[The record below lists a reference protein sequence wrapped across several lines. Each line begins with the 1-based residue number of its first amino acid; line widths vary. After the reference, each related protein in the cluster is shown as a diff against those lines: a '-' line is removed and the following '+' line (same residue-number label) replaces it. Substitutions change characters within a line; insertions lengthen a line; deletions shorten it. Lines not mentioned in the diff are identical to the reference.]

1 MKATYSFRID
11 RARALVRI
19 QMSGLFTM
27 ADIAGFIEARQRAH
41 AELGCAPNRHMTLND
56 LRFMK
61 IQSQEAVTAFRELLA
76 DPAYRSRRLAFVA
89 AQTLARSQLLRALDG
104 RDDARCFDSV
114 GEAEA
119 WLLAE
124 EADEMPQPRYAIR

>member
-1 MKATYSFRID
+1 MKAAYSFRID
-11 RARALVRI
+11 RARGLVRI

-27 ADIAGFIEARQRAH
+27 ADIAGFLEARQRAH
-41 AELGCAPNRHMTLND
+41 AELGCRPNQHMTLND
-56 LRFMK
+56 LRSMK
-61 IQSQEAVTAFRELLA
+61 IQSQEVVTAFRELLA
-76 DPAYRSRRLAFVA
+76 DPAFRSRRLAFVA
-89 AQTLARSQLLRALDG
+89 AQTLARSQLMRALDG
-104 RDDARCFDSV
+104 REARCFDSV